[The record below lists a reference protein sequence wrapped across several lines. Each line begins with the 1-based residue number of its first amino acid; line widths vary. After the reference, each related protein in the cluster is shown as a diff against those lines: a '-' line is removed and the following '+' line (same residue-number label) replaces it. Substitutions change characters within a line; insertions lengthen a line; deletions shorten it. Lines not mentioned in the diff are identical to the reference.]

1 MTFNANDSYNYRR
14 IWATLP
20 ILSTITVRR
29 PRNRWEDN
37 IKMDLNEIERGGV
50 DWLNLARDRDQW
62 TSGGFHNG
70 GELLD

>member
-1 MTFNANDSYNYRR
+1 
-14 IWATLP
+14 
-20 ILSTITVRR
+20 
-29 PRNRWEDN
+29 
-37 IKMDLNEIERGGV
+37 MDLNEIERGGV